1 VLFHF
6 GKNIIE
12 IPENHHFVYYAT
24 FIVGE
29 YDFLKLSK
37 DDVVLDAGAFIGDFT
52 IKVARKVKEV
62 VAVEPLPWAFKILKK
77 NVEMNE
83 LKNVTLV
90 NKALWDGQTR
100 IRITDKGVGSSVG
113 EGDIEVETV
122 SVDQLGKF
130 SIVKMDIEGAEGVV
144 VKRDWL
150 ENVCQVAMEL
160 HGRENIEYVP
170 QVLLKKGFKIR
181 FMRSRDLYKN
191 TIKNVTF
198 HFPSFLDAEIK
209 TKVLLNTILFRRYEV
224 PALSNNEF
232 RIVYG
237 KRL

>member
-1 VLFHF
+1 MLFHF

-12 IPENHHFVYYAT
+12 IPESYHFVYYAT

-144 VKRDWL
+144 VKGDWL

-181 FMRSRDLYKN
+181 FMSSKDLYKN

-224 PALSNNEF
+224 PALSKNEF

>member
-1 VLFHF
+1 
-6 GKNIIE
+6 
-12 IPENHHFVYYAT
+12 
-24 FIVGE
+24 
-29 YDFLKLSK
+29 
-37 DDVVLDAGAFIGDFT
+37 
-52 IKVARKVKEV
+52 
-62 VAVEPLPWAFKILKK
+62 
-77 NVEMNE
+77 MNE

-144 VKRDWL
+144 VKGDWL
-150 ENVCQVAMEL
+150 ENASQVAMEL
-160 HGRENIEYVP
+160 HGKE
-170 QVLLKKGFKIR
+170 
-181 FMRSRDLYKN
+181 N

-209 TKVLLNTILFRRYEV
+209 TKVLLNTIQKNQKYINF
-224 PALSNNEF
+224 
-232 RIVYG
+232 
-237 KRL
+237 